1 MSFGPGHVVVL
12 LIVIALVVP
21 ALLQVWW
28 RSGLPVLRPQHAQ
41 QHAAAMGRAPGRSS
55 SPLPEGLKADHPVLF
70 LSRHILG
77 HSARD
82 ACSSLRISRE
92 HLSRRPRGCPFL
104 TDPVRDSGRKRNSAD
119 LDGSA
124 ANRPGGAVRCVRR

>member
-1 MSFGPGHVVVL
+1 MSFGLGHGVVL

-28 RSGLPVLRPQHAQ
+28 RSGFPVLRSQHAQ

-55 SPLPEGLKADHPVLF
+55 PPLPGGLEADHPVLF

-82 ACSSLRISRE
+82 ARSSSRV
-92 HLSRRPRGCPFL
+92 PR
-104 TDPVRDSGRKRNSAD
+104 DPTSTCRATGAD
-119 LDGSA
+119 A
-124 ANRPGGAVRCVRR
+124 RF